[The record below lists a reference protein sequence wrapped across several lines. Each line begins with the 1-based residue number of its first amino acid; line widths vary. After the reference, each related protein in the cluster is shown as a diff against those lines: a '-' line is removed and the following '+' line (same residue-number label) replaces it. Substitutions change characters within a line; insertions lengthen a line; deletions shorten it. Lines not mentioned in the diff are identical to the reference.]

1 MSWWLHDYYLQEFI
15 ELYNLKGD
23 FFSMCKLHLNK
34 LDFKTKQT
42 KTTKPT
48 QIAKTVN
55 YYKQTNKNPKITKE
69 EKQVFH
75 KGTKLDRKLLI
86 SKNCTSSKY

>member
-1 MSWWLHDYYLQEFI
+1 
-15 ELYNLKGD
+15 
-23 FFSMCKLHLNK
+23 MCKLHLNK

-42 KTTKPT
+42 KRTKPT

-86 SKNCTSSKY
+86 SKNCTSSKYWETVIINWIVIYKVKTFSDNV

>member
-42 KTTKPT
+42 KRTKPT

-55 YYKQTNKNPKITKE
+55 YYKQTNKK
-69 EKQVFH
+69 
-75 KGTKLDRKLLI
+75 
-86 SKNCTSSKY
+86 SKNNQRGKSGFPQRN